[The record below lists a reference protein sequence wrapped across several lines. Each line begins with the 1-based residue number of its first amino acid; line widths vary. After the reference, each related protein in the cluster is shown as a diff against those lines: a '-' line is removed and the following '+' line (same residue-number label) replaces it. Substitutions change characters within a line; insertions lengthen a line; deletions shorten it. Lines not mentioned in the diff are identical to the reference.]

1 MSISDLYAEQNRA
14 YQQKEKYE
22 VKRKDVKEKI
32 RRLKSAQSQVSSIKN
47 QIAGKRSDAALLF
60 MVDKWKG
67 NKFNEH
73 LEEIR
78 DNLMN
83 GYNIYYDE
91 TDDILDQIR
100 AKIAKL
106 ENESR
111 EIQGIIGDIMNWI
124 NDIATDIINF
134 ID

>member
-32 RRLKSAQSQVSSIKN
+32 RRLKSAQSQVSSIKS

-124 NDIATDIINF
+124 NDIATAIINF